1 MSVRRFLT
9 LALIAAGGLPL
20 LVFGLV
26 FSLALGGQIAG
37 NTETL
42 SRTMLRALAA
52 QAGSSLLDAAEED
65 LPALLILAESSG
77 GGFAEASLLHS
88 FRLPHPEYD
97 LLAIRDE
104 ASDRIEASDPA
115 EAGVV
120 GVAYDLHADLEP
132 GKVTFSDPFHSELT
146 RTVSVEAAYSNGRR
160 TVLALIDLGE
170 ISAKLVLIAQS
181 PSDRLGIVDGRGRY
195 LACSDPSRAQRLERV
210 DGSSLV
216 PGPARVRSEGHE
228 YYASSMALLGT
239 TWRVL
244 YLRSAADA
252 DAPMT
257 AFIDSILG
265 TLASALVCTGFIA
278 FFAWRN
284 ISTPLSSLVSRIDR
298 IAEGHYA
305 ERIEGE
311 SSPEFR
317 EIGRAFNQMADSI
330 GKRDREL
337 QRSEER
343 YRLLFHRNRV
353 PALIVEPAAG
363 AIRDVNDAALSYYG
377 YSKEELEALTLGD
390 IDQLPEDALRAKIRE
405 AIGGGEDHILS
416 RHRLRSGKLRDV
428 ELYMS
433 PVELQGEADLYCIVF
448 DVTRRRL
455 AEERMAKALRERTL
469 LLREVYHRVKNNLQ
483 IVSSLLSLQTE
494 GLEEAAALRALRL
507 AQDRVY
513 AMSLAHELVYQVPDL
528 AQIEA
533 SDYAGQLITNLQA
546 AYAVP
551 AGSVASELRPMK
563 LELERAIPFGL
574 VLNELV
580 SNAFKYAKPS
590 CARPMRIAFGPSG
603 DGDSAVF
610 VVEDSGPGMPT
621 DAFEA
626 EGKTGSIGLSLISA
640 LSAQLEG
647 TISWGAGPGGT
658 GARAELRFPS
668 TVQRREKGGMP

>member
-1 MSVRRFLT
+1 
-9 LALIAAGGLPL
+9 
-20 LVFGLV
+20 
-26 FSLALGGQIAG
+26 
-37 NTETL
+37 
-42 SRTMLRALAA
+42 
-52 QAGSSLLDAAEED
+52 
-65 LPALLILAESSG
+65 
-77 GGFAEASLLHS
+77 
-88 FRLPHPEYD
+88 
-97 LLAIRDE
+97 
-104 ASDRIEASDPA
+104 
-115 EAGVV
+115 
-120 GVAYDLHADLEP
+120 
-132 GKVTFSDPFHSELT
+132 
-146 RTVSVEAAYSNGRR
+146 
-160 TVLALIDLGE
+160 
-170 ISAKLVLIAQS
+170 
-181 PSDRLGIVDGRGRY
+181 
-195 LACSDPSRAQRLERV
+195 
-210 DGSSLV
+210 
-216 PGPARVRSEGHE
+216 
-228 YYASSMALLGT
+228 
-239 TWRVL
+239 
-244 YLRSAADA
+244 
-252 DAPMT
+252 
-257 AFIDSILG
+257 
-265 TLASALVCTGFIA
+265 
-278 FFAWRN
+278 
-284 ISTPLSSLVSRIDR
+284 
-298 IAEGHYA
+298 
-305 ERIEGE
+305 
-311 SSPEFR
+311 
-317 EIGRAFNQMADSI
+317 
-330 GKRDREL
+330 
-337 QRSEER
+337 
-343 YRLLFHRNRV
+343 
-353 PALIVEPAAG
+353 
-363 AIRDVNDAALSYYG
+363 
-377 YSKEELEALTLGD
+377 
-390 IDQLPEDALRAKIRE
+390 
-405 AIGGGEDHILS
+405 
-416 RHRLRSGKLRDV
+416 
-428 ELYMS
+428 MS

>member
-9 LALIAAGGLPL
+9 LALIVAGGLPL

-42 SRTMLRALAA
+42 SQTMLRALAA
-52 QAGSSLLDAAEED
+52 QAGSSLLDAAQED

-77 GGFAEASLLHS
+77 GGFAEAGLLHS

-104 ASDRIEASDPA
+104 ASDRIEAVDPP

-120 GVAYDLHADLEP
+120 GGAYDLHADLEP
-132 GKVTFSDPFHSELT
+132 GKVSFSDPFHSELT
-146 RTVSVEAAYSNGRR
+146 RAVSVEAAYSNGRR

-228 YYASSMALLGT
+228 YYASSMALPGT
-239 TWRVL
+239 AWRVL

-257 AFIDSILG
+257 AFIDGILG

-311 SSPEFR
+311 SSLEFR

-377 YSKEELEALTLGD
+377 YSKEELEALTLGN

-405 AIGGGEDHILS
+405 AVGGGEGHILS

-483 IVSSLLSLQTE
+483 IVSSLLNLQTE

-533 SDYAGQLITNLQA
+533 SDYAGQLIANLQA
-546 AYAVP
+546 AYAVLE
-551 AGSVASELRPMK
+551 GSVASELRPMR

-590 CARPMRIAFGPSG
+590 GDRPMRIAFGPSG
-603 DGDSAVF
+603 DGGSAVF

-626 EGKTGSIGLSLISA
+626 EGRTGSIGLSLISA

-647 TISWGAGPGGT
+647 TISWGTGPGGT

-668 TVQRREKGGMP
+668 TAQRR